1 MASNWKT
8 IEGVTFR
15 FILEEVNDQDR
26 HGCRLLYLASLYLQ
40 VRGSSRMH
48 LVRRSRIPGSAIHLE
63 RDVRL
68 GRIDV
73 DRVIAVLRFGIPA
86 A

>member
-1 MASNWKT
+1 MATKSRT
-8 IEGVTFR
+8 IERFAFR
-15 FILEEVNDQDR
+15 FIVEEVNETDTAGR
-26 HGCRLLYLASLYLQ
+26 ILLYVASLYLQ

-48 LVRRSRIPGSAIHLE
+48 LVRRSRVPGAVVHLE
-63 RDVRL
+63 RDARL

-73 DRVIAVLRFGIPA
+73 GRLIDAVKTGLPA

>member
-1 MASNWKT
+1 MAWKSKV
-8 IEGVTFR
+8 IEGLTFR
-15 FILEEVNDQDR
+15 FVVEEVNEQDR
-26 HGCRLLYLASLYLQ
+26 DGRRLLYLASVYLQ

-48 LVRRSRIPGSAIHLE
+48 LIRRSRIPGSAAQLE
-63 RDVRL
+63 QDAKL

-73 DRVIAVLRFGIPA
+73 GRLVDVVRIDSPA

>member
-1 MASNWKT
+1 MRSKSIVLERPA
-8 IEGVTFR
+8 FR
-15 FILEEVNDQDR
+15 LIVEEVNETDR
-26 HGCRLLYLASLYLQ
+26 VGSVLMYVASMYLQ

-48 LVRRSRIPGSAIHLE
+48 LVRRSRVPGSAIQLE
-63 RDVRL
+63 RDARL

-73 DRVIAVLRFGIPA
+73 GSLIDAPA

>member
-1 MASNWKT
+1 MRPKST
-8 IEGVTFR
+8 VIEGPTFR
-15 FILEEVNDQDR
+15 LIVEEVNEIDR
-26 HGCRLLYLASLYLQ
+26 AGSALLYLASVYLQ

-48 LVRRSRIPGSAIHLE
+48 LVRRSRVPGSAAGLE
-63 RDVRL
+63 RDARF

-73 DRVIAVLRFGIPA
+73 GSLIGAPA

>member
-1 MASNWKT
+1 MRSKSTT
-8 IEGVTFR
+8 IEGPVFR
-15 FILEEVNDQDR
+15 LIVEEVNEIDR
-26 HGCRLLYLASLYLQ
+26 AGSVLLYLASVYLQ

-48 LVRRSRIPGSAIHLE
+48 LVRRSRVPGSAADLE
-63 RDVRL
+63 RDARL

-73 DRVIAVLRFGIPA
+73 GRLIDAPA

>member
-1 MASNWKT
+1 MRSKSIV
-8 IEGVTFR
+8 IEGPAFCLIV
-15 FILEEVNDQDR
+15 EEVNETDR
-26 HGCRLLYLASLYLQ
+26 VGRVVMYVASMYLQ

-48 LVRRSRIPGSAIHLE
+48 LVRRSRVPGSAIHLE
-63 RDVRL
+63 RDARL

-73 DRVIAVLRFGIPA
+73 GSLIDTPA